1 MVSVAADQLRDVLVK
16 SQALPVLFAGSGL
29 SRRFLGTPDWDG
41 LLEHFSELTARPIS
55 YYRGRAKNDRP
66 KIAQYIAE
74 ELYEKWFYDDEYEDS
89 RVAFEAEISL
99 NSDPLKYEISQ
110 YIAQH
115 QPLDDAG
122 IAAELEALSKVR
134 LHAVITTNWD
144 TVLEEHL
151 KDLEV
156 FVGQQDILFSTTQ
169 AVGEIYKIHGSI
181 TEPKSL
187 IVTSDDYS
195 AYWDRNP
202 YLIAKLLTML
212 VEHPVLFVGY
222 GLGDSHINRML
233 ENLVACLTSEQIE
246 VLNDRLVFIR
256 RAKHNEESTLQRGS
270 ITVGAHTLSIRE
282 YICADFLELF
292 EMLGSLPER
301 FPARLLRRLQQS
313 VYELTFSTEP
323 SGRVHV
329 LPMDAEKID
338 EAEIVVGVGM
348 MERLGEKGYK
358 AIGRAELCH
367 DMLNYETD
375 HNTERL
381 TNDLLSNLL
390 RGAKYVPVYYPWYLD
405 GRLNENGELE
415 DTSGIPANAK
425 ALVSGSTKLNPYLV
439 RETALRKKQTFRD
452 LLQETDENIALEY
465 GLICVYELEDVVAL
479 KSFLL
484 EKTPKSGTVTTQLA
498 KLCCK
503 YDHLVYGPHFEG
515 DRKELHNALGI
526 SPKTKRKSDL

>member
-1 MVSVAADQLRDVLVK
+1 
-16 SQALPVLFAGSGL
+16 
-29 SRRFLGTPDWDG
+29 
-41 LLEHFSELTARPIS
+41 
-55 YYRGRAKNDRP
+55 
-66 KIAQYIAE
+66 
-74 ELYEKWFYDDEYEDS
+74 
-89 RVAFEAEISL
+89 
-99 NSDPLKYEISQ
+99 
-110 YIAQH
+110 
-115 QPLDDAG
+115 
-122 IAAELEALSKVR
+122 
-134 LHAVITTNWD
+134 
-144 TVLEEHL
+144 
-151 KDLEV
+151 
-156 FVGQQDILFSTTQ
+156 
-169 AVGEIYKIHGSI
+169 
-181 TEPKSL
+181 
-187 IVTSDDYS
+187 
-195 AYWDRNP
+195 
-202 YLIAKLLTML
+202 
-212 VEHPVLFVGY
+212 
-222 GLGDSHINRML
+222 DSHINRML

-313 VYELTFSTEP
+313 VYELTFSTET

-329 LPMDAEKID
+329 LTMEAEKID